1 MTPSADEP
9 PRPRRTTL
17 PDGTPFYCCRPFDV
31 PAYYREVFVEAE
43 YFRHGVTL
51 SPGSVVFDV
60 GANIGMFAF
69 TVATRCPDARVF
81 SFEPVP
87 ETYSALYWN
96 AKERG
101 LSGVTPFRLGLAD
114 APRTVTFTYF
124 PYSAGWS
131 TMYPNWQPAF
141 LESVENSLKA
151 EQNMPLP
158 LRLMMKVPG
167 LSTLS
172 ARLMRR
178 VQLRS
183 VQVEAKLETLSE
195 MIRKTNVDR
204 IDLLKIDV
212 ERAEWDVLNGLEEA
226 HWPLVRQMVVEVQ
239 IDHEPDNANR
249 IRRRLVD
256 HGFSVHEEKSNYL
269 FGAQGEHLNS
279 TLYAVRRA

>member
-1 MTPSADEP
+1 
-9 PRPRRTTL
+9 
-17 PDGTPFYCCRPFDV
+17 
-31 PAYYREVFVEAE
+31 
-43 YFRHGVTL
+43 
-51 SPGSVVFDV
+51 
-60 GANIGMFAF
+60 
-69 TVATRCPDARVF
+69 
-81 SFEPVP
+81 
-87 ETYSALYWN
+87 
-96 AKERG
+96 
-101 LSGVTPFRLGLAD
+101 
-114 APRTVTFTYF
+114 
-124 PYSAGWS
+124 
-131 TMYPNWQPAF
+131 MYPNWQPAF

-279 TLYAVRRA
+279 TLYAVRRAA